1 MLHRFSPAGA
11 ERPNSPTAD
20 SNPPGFS
27 PRRAADSSTAN
38 SHVLPPA
45 AWHSKQEAA
54 SKNQRSV
61 GRTTAS
67 RKQHRRLHPTETNPL
82 SPNASHLMDDEEHDR
97 DSDS

>member
-11 ERPNSPTAD
+11 ERPTRRRPT
-20 SNPPGFS
+20 PIPRLQ